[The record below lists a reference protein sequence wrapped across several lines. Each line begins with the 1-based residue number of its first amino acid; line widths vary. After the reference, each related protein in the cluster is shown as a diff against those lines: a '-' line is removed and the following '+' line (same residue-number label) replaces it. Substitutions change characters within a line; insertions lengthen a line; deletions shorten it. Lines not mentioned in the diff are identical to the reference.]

1 MKNGKLEPNDSD
13 TLQSIY
19 NKLTVNGELKEP
31 LTAEEQVLLFS
42 VSKWIK
48 KNAKKDNMTKDCN
61 GCFGAAGDDCQR
73 CQEVDEVTPPKPD
86 ITLELAIAAYN
97 TLIDYCKQFDSR
109 SNCGNCI
116 FDQIC
121 YPESDETV
129 CTLNFY
135 HICPADW
142 DKITLP
148 SLNGNTVTYIK
159 DGQLKRVTCGRHEE
173 AVEFYEE
180 VRHVQKQ

>member
-1 MKNGKLEPNDSD
+1 MN
-13 TLQSIY
+13 
-19 NKLTVNGELKEP
+19 
-31 LTAEEQVLLFS
+31 
-42 VSKWIK
+42 
-48 KNAKKDNMTKDCN
+48 KDCN
-61 GCFGAAGDDCQR
+61 GCFGAAGDDCQK

-86 ITLELAIAAYN
+86 ITPELAIAAYN

-180 VRHVQKQ
+180 VRHVQKNGLK

>member
-1 MKNGKLEPNDSD
+1 MKNGKKGS
-13 TLQSIY
+13 
-19 NKLTVNGELKEP
+19 
-31 LTAEEQVLLFS
+31 
-42 VSKWIK
+42 
-48 KNAKKDNMTKDCN
+48 MTKDCN
-61 GCFGAAGDDCQR
+61 GCFGAAGDDCQK

-86 ITLELAIAAYN
+86 ITPELAIAAYN

-159 DGQLKRVTCGRHEE
+159 RWPAQKSNLWTARRSSRVLRGGKACTKTVKDTLIRHRE
-173 AVEFYEE
+173 
-180 VRHVQKQ
+180 KL